1 MESWPDVE
9 SCLADLREVSFDQL
23 RAHVKTLEPYR
34 EAVLRQV
41 ERPRVNLGSG
51 PPGRAD

>member
-1 MESWPDVE
+1 MDSWPDLE

-23 RAHVKTLEPYR
+23 LAQEKHLEPYR
-34 EAVLRQV
+34 EAVLKQV
-41 ERPRVNLGSG
+41 ERPRVNLGTG